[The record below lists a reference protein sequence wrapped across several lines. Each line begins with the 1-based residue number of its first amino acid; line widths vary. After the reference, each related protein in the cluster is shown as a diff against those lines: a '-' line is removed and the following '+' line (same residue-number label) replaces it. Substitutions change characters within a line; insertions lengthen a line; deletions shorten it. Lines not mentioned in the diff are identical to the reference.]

1 MYVRSASSILWYVS
15 WCILIIIVQRT
26 CGKKL
31 RLLINSAKQ
40 QRLCK
45 GHCIHSCLRIH
56 WHYIQNEM
64 GPEDQGRFGTVS
76 YGFILHA
83 E

>member
-1 MYVRSASSILWYVS
+1 MVCKLVYLDHYSAENL
-15 WCILIIIVQRT
+15 R
-26 CGKKL
+26 KKL